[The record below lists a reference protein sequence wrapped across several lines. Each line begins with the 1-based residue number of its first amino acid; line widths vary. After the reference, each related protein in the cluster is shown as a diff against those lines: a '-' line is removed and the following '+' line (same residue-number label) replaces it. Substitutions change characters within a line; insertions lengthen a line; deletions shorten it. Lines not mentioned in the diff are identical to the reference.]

1 MPSSPLPSF
10 TGLGP
15 LDGLGPWLPRPPV
28 GLGGGRTGEL
38 RCEDRELRFSV
49 SLTANGPITCRF
61 DPDCDA
67 PMIPKSF

>member
-1 MPSSPLPSF
+1 MRF
-10 TGLGP
+10 
-15 LDGLGPWLPRPPV
+15 
-28 GLGGGRTGEL
+28 
-38 RCEDRELRFSV
+38 EDRELRSAA

>member
-1 MPSSPLPSF
+1 MRF
-10 TGLGP
+10 
-15 LDGLGPWLPRPPV
+15 
-28 GLGGGRTGEL
+28 
-38 RCEDRELRFSV
+38 EDRRVEVSV

>member
-1 MPSSPLPSF
+1 M
-10 TGLGP
+10 
-15 LDGLGPWLPRPPV
+15 
-28 GLGGGRTGEL
+28 
-38 RCEDRELRFSV
+38 RCEDRELRSAK